1 MQNLIVFFFVILLI
15 NTFSLTNFAQA
26 NLNSN
31 LLFENSSESIE
42 PQLAVDSLERV
53 ELNEDGTLDKKI
65 SNKFNI
71 VYSQTIKSFDKLIV
85 YDDVLI
91 SKSKDIL
98 YLYDKDLN
106 INWQMSLVTHNFK
119 QLYPEFDT
127 IYSINQ
133 DDLLTTFS
141 INSGIKQTMDSVN
154 LESFVIKYPFLL
166 ASFKNKI
173 KMIDLNSKDVLW
185 EKNINCEEKIIFSSS
200 KITGCLNKN
209 KLTIYDSIS
218 GDKLSRLV
226 DSKLKNATY
235 LSSTNYY
242 AFFQT
247 YNGGVLSLDFDESKV
262 VSTSYNIQDNSFLL
276 RQKELIQVTNNKKIQ
291 CVDLNSKKIKWEKEF
306 NSPITDVVANQNYL
320 LIKFPSQN
328 IRIIDNFNGKNIYSF
343 STKDEL
349 AKIDQ
354 FYKYKKKWYLI
365 NNKSNDIISVK

>member
-1 MQNLIVFFFVILLI
+1 MQNLIAFFFVILLI
-15 NTFSLTNFAQA
+15 NTFSLTNFGQS
-26 NLNSN
+26 NSN
-31 LLFENSSESIE
+31 SKSLFENSTESIE
-42 PQLAVDSLERV
+42 SQLTVDNLESS
-53 ELNEDGTLDKKI
+53 ELNEEVSLDKKK
-65 SNKFNI
+65 SKKYNK
-71 VYSQTIKSFDKLIV
+71 VYSQKIENFDELIV

-91 SKSKDIL
+91 SKSKDTL
-98 YLYDKDLN
+98 YLYNKNLN
-106 INWQMSLVTHNFK
+106 VNWQISLVTHNFK
-119 QLYPEFDT
+119 QLYAEFDT
-127 IYSINQ
+127 VYSINQ

-141 INSGIKQTMDSVN
+141 INTGIKQTIDSIK
-154 LESFVIKYPFLL
+154 LDSFVIKYPFLL

-185 EKNINCEEKIIFSSS
+185 AKNINCEEKIIFSSS
-200 KITGCLNKN
+200 KNTGCLNKN

-218 GDKLSRLV
+218 GDKRSRLV

-247 YNGGVLSLDFDESKV
+247 NNGGVLSLDFDESKV

-306 NSPITDVVANQNYL
+306 NSPITDIVANQNYL

-349 AKIDQ
+349 AKIDH